1 MIDWLPPA
9 IRIAAPALTL
19 IIGGCLL
26 FCSSIFLRPVD
37 NHSVDNRRSLLGFIA
52 FSFLLLASLFHVVQQ
67 DSIGSS
73 GWNAGLFRYDSISL
87 AAERLTLIGGF
98 VIILIGWSIGPPKYL
113 AEYYGCLLLI
123 LAGIPLVG
131 ASNDLIAMFLSLELV
146 SIPTYILLT
155 IAGNKNPSLEAG
167 LKYFLLSAFSSCF
180 FLLGISYLYGI
191 SGSMDLPVVQEAI
204 ANKAFGKLGLLA
216 VMFILCGLA
225 FRITAVPFHFYGPD
239 VFEGTSVLAASMMSY
254 LPKVAGFVAM
264 VRILDNTHVTAAL
277 APSLVPVLLVI
288 SAATMCLGNAMASA
302 QSSVRR
308 LLGYSSIAHS
318 GYLLLAMVSLMLD
331 GAKQGVLFT
340 YLAAYAVM
348 TLGVFACLA
357 EIDEAGGKTVT
368 IGDLSGMFY
377 RRPAASVAMSIC
389 LLSLIGLPLTAGFVA
404 KFQIF
409 IAAGG
414 INRWDVTAVTLLM
427 AFNAVVAAA
436 YYFRVLIKLFET
448 GISLPALRLWR
459 PSLFLAYSVCVV
471 LTIVWF
477 FQPTTM

>member
-1 MIDWLPPA
+1 MTAWLPEA
-9 IRIAAPALTL
+9 IRIVAPALAL
-19 IIGGCLL
+19 IVGGCLL
-26 FCSSIFLRPVD
+26 FCSSIFLNPVD
-37 NHSVDNRRSLLGFIA
+37 KHNADARRNLLGAIA
-52 FSFLLLASLFHVVQQ
+52 FAFLLLSTVFHVSVEHQV
-67 DSIGSS
+67 G
-73 GWNAGLFRYDSISL
+73 NNGLFRWDSISL

-98 VIILIGWSIGPPKYL
+98 VILLIGWSIAPPKYL

-123 LAGIPLVG
+123 LAGIPLAG

-155 IAGNKNPSLEAG
+155 IARSDNPSLEAG

-180 FLLGISYLYGI
+180 FLLGLSYLYGI
-191 SGSMDLPVVQEAI
+191 AGTMDLDAVQA
-204 ANKAFGKLGLLA
+204 ALAGKTFGKLGLIA
-216 VMFILCGLA
+216 VLFVMCGLA

-264 VRILDNTHVTAAL
+264 VRILDDSAMTAAL
-277 APSLVPVLLVI
+277 VPTLEPVLLVI
-288 SAATMCLGNAMASA
+288 AAVTMCVGNALASA
-302 QSSVRR
+302 QTGVRR
-308 LLGYSSIAHS
+308 LLGYSSVAHS
-318 GYLLLAMVSLMLD
+318 GYLLLAMVALMLD

-357 EIDEAGGKTVT
+357 EIDEAGGKTTT
-368 IGDLSGMFY
+368 IADLSGMFY
-377 RRPAASVAMSIC
+377 RRPAASIAMAIC

-414 INRWDVTAVTLLM
+414 INRWEVTLVTLIM
-427 AFNAVVAAA
+427 AFNAGN
-436 YYFRVLIKLFET
+436 RSGLL
-448 GISLPALRLWR
+448 LPN
-459 PSLFLAYSVCVV
+459 VE
-471 LTIVWF
+471 
-477 FQPTTM
+477 